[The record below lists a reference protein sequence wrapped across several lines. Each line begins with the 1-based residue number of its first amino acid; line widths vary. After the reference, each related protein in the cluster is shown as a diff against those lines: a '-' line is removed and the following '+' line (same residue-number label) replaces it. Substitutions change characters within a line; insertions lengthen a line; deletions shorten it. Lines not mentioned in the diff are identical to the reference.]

1 MRNKFSKSVIR
12 EIRKEL
18 YKKEKGLENEEE
30 QERRQH
36 AEELK
41 VFKNFLERLREEIKK
56 TITNP

>member
-1 MRNKFSKSVIR
+1 MIR

-18 YKKEKGLENEEE
+18 YKKEKGLESEEE
-30 QERRQH
+30 QERTQH

-41 VFKNFLERLREEIKK
+41 VFKKFLERLREEIEK